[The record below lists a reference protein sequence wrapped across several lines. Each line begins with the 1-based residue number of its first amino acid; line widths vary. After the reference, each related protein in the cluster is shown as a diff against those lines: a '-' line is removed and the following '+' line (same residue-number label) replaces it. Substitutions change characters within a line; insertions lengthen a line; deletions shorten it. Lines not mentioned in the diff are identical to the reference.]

1 MVRSHAPVRK
11 GVAARGLADTCS
23 CQVEL
28 SEAQRAEEAAMD
40 AAVAEMS
47 LGDGSDPLK
56 NR

>member
-1 MVRSHAPVRK
+1 MRTSP
-11 GVAARGLADTCS
+11 LLLPSLICS
-23 CQVEL
+23 PITSE
-28 SEAQRAEEAAMD
+28 EAQRAEEAAMD